1 MTYKFVNCTDIEEL
15 VLGKVEYCAAEGTKQ
30 SMEEFIKSTMKL
42 DKIYCRL
49 TGTEEGESDTVSI
62 AFGITKTPEITFVWW
77 SGDTSLETYKND
89 VVSYIEEPIEI
100 PQEDL
105 IDYTM
110 EIQSGERELFAF
122 VTDSTTNVS
131 YIL

>member
-15 VLGKVEYCAAEGTKQ
+15 VLGKVEYCAATTQQ
-30 SMEEFIKSTMKL
+30 SMEDFIKSTMKL

-49 TGTEEGESDTVSI
+49 TSVKEGEPDTVSI
-62 AFGITKTPEITFVWW
+62 AFGTTKTLEITFVWW

-89 VVSYIEEPIEI
+89 IVSYIEEPTEI

-105 IDYTM
+105 IDYTV
-110 EIQSGERELFAF
+110 EIQSGERELLTF

>member
-1 MTYKFVNCTDIEEL
+1 MTYKFVNCADIEEL
-15 VLGKVEYCAAEGTKQ
+15 VLGKVEYSKATTKQ
-30 SMEEFIKSTMKL
+30 SMEDFIKSTMKL
-42 DKIYCRL
+42 DKIYCKL
-49 TGTEEGESDTVSI
+49 TSVEDGEPNTVSI
-62 AFGITKTPEITFVWW
+62 AFGTTKTPDITFVWW
-77 SGDTSLETYKND
+77 SGDTSLDTYKND

-105 IDYTM
+105 IEYTM
-110 EIQSGERELFAF
+110 EIQSGQRELLTF

>member
-15 VLGKVEYCAAEGTKQ
+15 VLGKVEYNKATTRQ
-30 SMEEFIKSTMKL
+30 SMEDFIKYTMKL

-49 TGTEEGESDTVSI
+49 TSVEEGEPNTVSI
-62 AFGITKTPEITFVWW
+62 AFGTTKTPDITFVWW
-77 SGDTSLETYKND
+77 SGDTSLDTYKND

-105 IDYTM
+105 IEYTM
-110 EIQSGERELFAF
+110 EIQSGQRELLTF

>member
-15 VLGKVEYCAAEGTKQ
+15 VLGKVEYSKATTKQ

-49 TGTEEGESDTVSI
+49 TGTEEGEPDTVSI
-62 AFGITKTPEITFVWW
+62 AFGTTKTPEITFVWW
-77 SGDTSLETYKND
+77 SGDVSLEDYKND
-89 VVSYIEEPIEI
+89 IVSYIEEPIEI
-100 PQEDL
+100 PQPDL
-105 IDYTM
+105 IEYTM
-110 EIQSGERELFAF
+110 EIQSGDRELLTF
-122 VTDSTTNVS
+122 VTDSTANVS

>member
-15 VLGKVEYCAAEGTKQ
+15 VLGKVEYNKATTKQ
-30 SMEEFIKSTMKL
+30 SMEDFIKYTMKL
-42 DKIYCRL
+42 DKIYCKL
-49 TGTEEGESDTVSI
+49 TSVEDGEPNTVSI
-62 AFGITKTPEITFVWW
+62 AFGTTKTPDITFVWW

-105 IDYTM
+105 IEYTM
-110 EIQSGERELFAF
+110 EIQSGQRELLTF

>member
-1 MTYKFVNCTDIEEL
+1 MTYKFVNCSDIEEL
-15 VLGKVEYCAAEGTKQ
+15 VLGKVEYSKATTRQ
-30 SMEEFIKSTMKL
+30 SMEDFIKYTMKL
-42 DKIYCRL
+42 DKIYCKL
-49 TGTEEGESDTVSI
+49 TSVEDGEPNTVSI
-62 AFGITKTPEITFVWW
+62 AFGTTKTPDITFVWW

-105 IDYTM
+105 IEYTM
-110 EIQSGERELFAF
+110 EIQSGQRELLTF

>member
-1 MTYKFVNCTDIEEL
+1 MTYKFVNCTNIEEL
-15 VLGKVEYCAAEGTKQ
+15 VLGKVEYNKATTKQ
-30 SMEEFIKSTMKL
+30 SMEDFIKYTMKL
-42 DKIYCRL
+42 DKIYCKL
-49 TGTEEGESDTVSI
+49 TSVEEGEPNTVSI
-62 AFGITKTPEITFVWW
+62 AFGTTKTPDITFVWW
-77 SGDTSLETYKND
+77 SGDTSLDTYKND

-105 IDYTM
+105 IEYTM
-110 EIQSGERELFAF
+110 EIQSGQREFLTF

>member
-1 MTYKFVNCTDIEEL
+1 MTYKFVNCADIEEL
-15 VLGKVEYCAAEGTKQ
+15 VLGKVEYSKATTGQ

-49 TGTEEGESDTVSI
+49 TSVEKGEPDTISI
-62 AFGITKTPEITFVWW
+62 AFGTTKTPDITFVWW

-89 VVSYIEEPIEI
+89 VVSYIEEPMEI
-100 PQEDL
+100 SQPDL
-105 IDYTM
+105 IEYTM
-110 EIQSGERELFAF
+110 EIQSGDRELFAF

>member
-15 VLGKVEYCAAEGTKQ
+15 VLGKVEYSKATTWQ
-30 SMEEFIKSTMKL
+30 SMEDFIKYTMKL
-42 DKIYCRL
+42 DKIYCKL
-49 TGTEEGESDTVSI
+49 TSVEDGEPNTVSI
-62 AFGITKTPEITFVWW
+62 AFGTTKTPDITFVWW
-77 SGDTSLETYKND
+77 SGDTSLDTYKND

-105 IDYTM
+105 IEYTM
-110 EIQSGERELFAF
+110 EIQSGQRELLTF

>member
-15 VLGKVEYCAAEGTKQ
+15 VLGKVQYCAAEGTKQ

-49 TGTEEGESDTVSI
+49 TSTEEGEPGTVSI
-62 AFGITKTPEITFVWW
+62 AFGTTKTPEITFVWW

-100 PQEDL
+100 TQEDL
-105 IDYTM
+105 IDYTV
-110 EIQSGERELFAF
+110 EVQSGQRELLTF

>member
-15 VLGKVEYCAAEGTKQ
+15 VLGKVEYNKATTKQ
-30 SMEEFIKSTMKL
+30 SMEDFIKYTMKL
-42 DKIYCRL
+42 DKIYCKL
-49 TGTEEGESDTVSI
+49 TSVEDGEPNTVSI
-62 AFGITKTPEITFVWW
+62 AFGTTKTPDITFVWW
-77 SGDTSLETYKND
+77 SGDTSLDTYKND

-105 IDYTM
+105 IEYTM
-110 EIQSGERELFAF
+110 EIQSGQRELLTF

>member
-15 VLGKVEYCAAEGTKQ
+15 VMGKVEYCKATTKQ

-42 DKIYCRL
+42 NKIYCRL
-49 TGTEEGESDTVSI
+49 TSTEEGDPSTVSI
-62 AFGITKTPEITFVWW
+62 AFSITQTPDITFVWW
-77 SGDTSLETYKND
+77 SGDVSLETYKND
-89 VVSYIEEPIEI
+89 IISYIEEPIEI

-105 IDYTM
+105 IEYTM
-110 EIQSGERELFAF
+110 EIQSGQRELLTF